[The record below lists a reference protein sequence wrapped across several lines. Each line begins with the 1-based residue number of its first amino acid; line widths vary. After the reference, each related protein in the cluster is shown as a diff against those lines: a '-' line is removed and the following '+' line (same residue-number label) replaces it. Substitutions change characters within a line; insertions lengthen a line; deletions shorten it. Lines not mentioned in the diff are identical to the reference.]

1 MSNGCGGEI
10 IYNPNKIMMHRDIKV
25 ISEQNQ
31 KLFLELLHLRK
42 F

>member
-1 MSNGCGGEI
+1 MDVEAKLFTILICKI
-10 IYNPNKIMMHRDIKV
+10 IMNRDIKV

-31 KLFLELLHLRK
+31 KLFLELLHLRE